1 MSEKGFWILLRNK
14 LPLKMYRVENK
25 VMKGMPDIHYIK
37 DGKSGWIELKY
48 INKWPKKRI
57 AIGFKL
63 NQAIWAKDYTSRG
76 GKSWILIRAERGH
89 IILIKG
95 KNNLKMLKNSLEKNF
110 LIESKKVKKDI
121 YEMKLKSPSNH

>member
-1 MSEKGFWILLRNK
+1 MKKKVLDITNEVCPMTFLKTKVFITENNK
-14 LPLKMYRVENK
+14 IKNK
-25 VMKGMPDIHYIK
+25 
-37 DGKSGWIELKY
+37 
-48 INKWPKKRI
+48 
-57 AIGFKL
+57 
-63 NQAIWAKDYTSRG
+63 
-76 GKSWILIRAERGH
+76 